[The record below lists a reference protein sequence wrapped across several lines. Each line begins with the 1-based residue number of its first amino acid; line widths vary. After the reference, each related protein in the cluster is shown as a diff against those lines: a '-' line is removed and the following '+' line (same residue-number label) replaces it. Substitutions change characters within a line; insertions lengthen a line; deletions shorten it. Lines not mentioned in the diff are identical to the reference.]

1 MQTPL
6 KRIAVNF
13 GGGYVPGL
21 NAVITGVVL
30 AASELGWE
38 VLGIRDGFEGLLF
51 PDRYPDGGVMT
62 LSPAVVENLA
72 GASGCILGT
81 AARSDPF
88 HVRAINAENMVEEV
102 DRSDELLE
110 KIKQE
115 KIDAVISVVGAR
127 ALSIL
132 WKLSRKG
139 LRTVCIPKSVENDVA
154 ATMLSFGFN
163 SALSFT
169 ADMLERC
176 RQAARSA
183 RRIGVVEVLGEHA
196 GWLALQAGMANCAD
210 AVLIPEIPYDLRK
223 VAAKLREKGKAG
235 RTFGLVVVAEGAR
248 SLAGLG
254 APPTSSDPNMKAALS
269 PGATGG
275 EGAHV
280 IERSGQAAGVVAVEL
295 QRLTDQETYP
305 LVLGQLARG
314 GTPTIV
320 DRQLGLGYGAG
331 AVRALESGQSGVM
344 AVFQPPDLKFVP
356 MHEAINKFRTVP
368 AESEFV
374 QIARSLGISLGD

>member
-1 MQTPL
+1 MHTPL

-51 PDRYPDGGVMT
+51 PDRYPNGGVMT
-62 LSPAVVENLA
+62 LTPAIVENLT
-72 GASGCILGT
+72 GATGCILGT
-81 AARSDPF
+81 AAQSDPF
-88 HVRAINAENMVEEV
+88 HVRTINAENMVEEV
-102 DRSDELLE
+102 DRSDELLGIIQKE
-110 KIKQE
+110 N
-115 KIDAVISVVGAR
+115 IDAVISVVGAR

-139 LRTVCIPKSVENDVA
+139 LKTVCVPKSVENDVA

-163 SALSFT
+163 SALSFVSE
-169 ADMLERC
+169 MLDRC
-176 RQAARSA
+176 RQAAQSA
-183 RRIGVVEVLGEHA
+183 RRIAVVEVLGEHS
-196 GWLALQAGMANCAD
+196 GWLALQAGMAASAD

-235 RTFGLVVVAEGAR
+235 QTFGLVVVAEGATPV
-248 SLAGLG
+248 AGG
-254 APPTSSDPNMKAALS
+254 DARPKASDPNMKAALS
-269 PGATGG
+269 PGATGD
-275 EGAHV
+275 EGFHV
-280 IERSGQAAGVVAVEL
+280 IERSGRVAAEAALEI

-305 LVLGQLARG
+305 LVLSPLASG
-314 GTPTIV
+314 GTPTVV

-331 AVRALESGQSGVM
+331 AVCALKSDHSGIMV
-344 AVFQPPDLKFVP
+344 VFQPPDLQFVS
-356 MHEAINKFRTVP
+356 MAEAINTFRTVP
-368 AESEFV
+368 ADSEFLR
-374 QIARSLGISLGD
+374 IARALGIALGD